1 MKQLEERSYL
11 IYCEYVDNGNQFS
24 PFHTLNYINYFEKI
38 LKILNSIRFLL
49 NRTSGL
55 ETSGA

>member
-24 PFHTLNYINYFEKI
+24 PLNYINYFEKI
-38 LKILNSIRFLL
+38 
-49 NRTSGL
+49 
-55 ETSGA
+55 